1 MHFSV
6 LGYSL
11 SQLLEYSFP
20 LQSCAHFAFVWL
32 HCMSGCSGVVMLR
45 WYQRKGQCP
54 LARLLAIFSVLVTL
68 LGGLTI
74 VMIMMISVKIE
85 VVMLIMIMKVMLIMM
100 VMLIMITMIMDQSL
114 S

>member
-1 MHFSV
+1 MKDKTKVHIPV

-20 LQSCAHFAFVWL
+20 PQSCAHLAFVWL

-54 LARLLAIFSVLVTL
+54 LANLLAIFSVPLTL
-68 LGGLTI
+68 LGGQR
-74 VMIMMISVKIE
+74 
-85 VVMLIMIMKVMLIMM
+85 
-100 VMLIMITMIMDQSL
+100 DQHDDERQHHKCDIDHDHDADRDADHDRDDH
-114 S
+114 